1 METIRP
7 INLATDIDVVANL
20 IYDTD
25 EYLFPFIFGPRWYG
39 LPVLKRLIVL
49 ENNSFSH
56 RYIQCIANGGEVQAI
71 LIGYDHR
78 TINEAAED
86 ADYKIALSA
95 FDRLL
100 LIPKFWILQPILG
113 KDEVT
118 GMYVQNL
125 CVAAAHRGKGLGAQL
140 IRHFCEMHPV
150 DVWLDVE
157 LSNAA
162 ALRFYERLGF
172 RVVSRK
178 DVFIRGLGNY
188 RLVRTP
194 APFG

>member
-1 METIRP
+1 MRLT
-7 INLATDIDVVANL
+7 TDLDTVAKL

-39 LPVLKRLIVL
+39 LPALKRLIAL

-56 RYIQCIANGGEVQAI
+56 RYIQCIAKDNAVQAI

-78 TINEAAED
+78 TIDEKAEQ

-95 FDRLL
+95 LDRLL
-100 LIPKFWILQPILG
+100 LVPKFWILQPILG

-125 CVAAAHRGKGLGAQL
+125 CVAAAYRGKGLGAQL

-157 LSNAA
+157 LTNYA

-188 RLVRTP
+188 RLVRP
-194 APFG
+194 PGVFS

>member
-1 METIRP
+1 MQ
-7 INLATDIDVVANL
+7 LATDLDTVANL

-39 LPVLKRLIVL
+39 LPALKRLIAL

-56 RYIQCIANGGEVQAI
+56 RFIQCLVEGDEVQAI

-78 TINEAAED
+78 TIDAAAED
-86 ADYKIALSA
+86 EDYQRALNF

-100 LIPKFWILQPILG
+100 LVPKFWILQPILD
-113 KDEVT
+113 KDDVT
-118 GMYVQNL
+118 GVYVQNL
-125 CVAAAHRGKGLGAQL
+125 CVAAAHRGKGLGSEL
-140 IRHFCEMHPV
+140 IRQFCQMHPV

-157 LSNAA
+157 LSNTA

-172 RVVSRK
+172 RVVSKK
-178 DVFIRGLGNY
+178 DVFMKGLGNY
-188 RLVRTP
+188 RLVRRI
-194 APFG
+194 A

>member
-1 METIRP
+1 MQI
-7 INLATDIDVVANL
+7 ATDLDAVANL

-39 LPVLKRLIVL
+39 LPVLKRLIAL

-56 RYIQCIANGGEVQAI
+56 RFVQCLVDGNEVQAI
-71 LIGYDHR
+71 IIGYDHR
-78 TINEAAED
+78 TIDAAAED
-86 ADYKIALSA
+86 EDYQSALNF

-100 LIPKFWILQPILG
+100 LVPKFWILQPILD
-113 KDEVT
+113 KDDVT
-118 GMYVQNL
+118 GVYVQNL
-125 CVAAAHRGKGLGAQL
+125 CVAAAYRGKGLGSQL
-140 IRHFCEMHPV
+140 IRHFIEMHNG

-157 LSNAA
+157 LSNGA

-178 DVFIRGLGNY
+178 DVFLKGLGNF
-188 RLVRTP
+188 RLVLRAKP
-194 APFG
+194 